1 MGVRAEFMERGGTES
16 GLMST
21 TSDRD
26 VAEAFATRAD
36 ENGVPQYSLL
46 FKVVVDHFLHC
57 GADVSFLSCFP
68 EENEWLFP
76 PNTYLL
82 PSEYDAAEG
91 GVGGV
96 VLETITTPSGG
107 VLEVV
112 EVKPSF

>member
-46 FKVVVDHFLHC
+46 FKVLVR
-57 GADVSFLSCFP
+57 
-68 EENEWLFP
+68 
-76 PNTYLL
+76 
-82 PSEYDAAEG
+82 
-91 GVGGV
+91 
-96 VLETITTPSGG
+96 
-107 VLEVV
+107 
-112 EVKPSF
+112 K